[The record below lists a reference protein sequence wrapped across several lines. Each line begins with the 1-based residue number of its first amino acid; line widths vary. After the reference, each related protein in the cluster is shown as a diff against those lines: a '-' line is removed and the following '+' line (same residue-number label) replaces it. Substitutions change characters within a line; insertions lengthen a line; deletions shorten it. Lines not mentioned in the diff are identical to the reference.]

1 VTPGAGASDTVVVRT
16 LLPALAVACL
26 FASGCASSRA
36 IPRPYPG
43 RAAAGE
49 EPVGTGKG
57 SSVGVSAAS
66 AALSL
71 LGSPY
76 RNGGTDP
83 TGFDC
88 SGLVQFVFGQSGLA
102 LPRSVREQMRLG
114 IPVPAGEV
122 EPGDLLFFAID
133 GRTVSHVAIAV
144 GLDRFVHAPS
154 TRGVVREERL
164 SADYWSRRFSGARR
178 IEN

>member
-1 VTPGAGASDTVVVRT
+1 MPLRLWLCVVPCRST
-16 LLPALAVACL
+16 AV
-26 FASGCASSRA
+26 SRA
-36 IPRPYPG
+36 RG
-43 RAAAGE
+43 RRR
-49 EPVGTGKG
+49 GTGWHG
-57 SSVGVSAAS
+57 EGFFGRRVRR
-66 AALSL
+66 
-71 LGSPY
+71 LGRVVPAWQPF